1 MIKDEEETIHSM
13 VIILSWIGIALKIII
28 SIFIGF
34 TEWINIQS
42 SLPEKLKEKLNSMQ
56 KYESQMDEIAH

>member
-1 MIKDEEETIHSM
+1 MIKDEESTIHSI
-13 VIILSWIGIALKIII
+13 VLFLSWMGILLKLII

-42 SLPEKLKEKLNSMQ
+42 SLPDKLKEKLNSVQ
-56 KYESQMDEIAH
+56 RYQAQMDEVAQ